1 MGLLRVLVR
10 SMGEGFCI
18 VILLGEE
25 VFAFSL
31 FVISYRKTFKLC
43 VYVQFIIS
51 VIIIINLFL
60 IQF

>member
-31 FVISYRKTFKLC
+31 FVISYRKTFKPYVC
-43 VYVQFIIS
+43 VCAIHYQCD
-51 VIIIINLFL
+51 NCY
-60 IQF
+60 

>member
-43 VYVQFIIS
+43 VQFIIS
-51 VIIIINLFL
+51 VIIVINLFL

>member
-31 FVISYRKTFKLC
+31 FVISYRKTFKPC
-43 VYVQFIIS
+43 VCVCAIHYQCD
-51 VIIIINLFL
+51 NCY
-60 IQF
+60 

>member
-31 FVISYRKTFKLC
+31 FVISYRKTFKPC
-43 VYVQFIIS
+43 VCVQFIIS
-51 VIIIINLFL
+51 VIIVINLFL